1 MAHEVVLAA
10 AFSAGVATA
19 FSPCA
24 AALLPTY
31 VSYYLSRPEERDRPG
46 NGEPA
51 PAFPRRLIVGLL
63 GLVAGFALLVV
74 ALAVWVLS
82 FGEWTPP
89 TVSLFLVGGL
99 VLGLGSFVA
108 SDGMRNLDPAG
119 RGILRSHFSSGLLVG
134 GTASFGV
141 ASVYVALGMLL
152 VLAINVGLRGWPDL
166 LPKVAFVS
174 AGIVVVLGILMLL
187 NKNVLSVLPGLRAP
201 RGHGVRAFYLFGA
214 GYGLIASGCFLP
226 VFISVLA
233 AALPFGLGESL
244 QVFLVYALGSATVF
258 MLVTLSASMARGAAF
273 RVLRSSRPHVRRG
286 AGAVVV
292 ATGAYVMWFDWTNLL
307 SRGL

>member
-1 MAHEVVLAA
+1 MAHEVVLVA

-31 VSYYLSRPEERDRPG
+31 VSYYLSRYDERERPG
-46 NGEPA
+46 TDEPA
-51 PAFPRRLIVGLL
+51 PAFPRRLTLGLL

-74 ALAVWVLS
+74 ALAIWVLS
-82 FGEWTPP
+82 FGEWTLR

-99 VLGLGSFVA
+99 VLGLGGFVA
-108 SDGMRNLDPAG
+108 SDGMRSLDPAG
-119 RGILRSHFSSGLLVG
+119 RGLLRSHLFTGLRLG
-134 GTASFGV
+134 GTASLGV

-152 VLAINVGLRGWPDL
+152 VLAVNVGLRDWPGL
-166 LPKVAFVS
+166 LPRVAFVS
-174 AGIVVVLGILMLL
+174 AGIVVVLGVLMLL
-187 NKNVLSVLPGLRAP
+187 NRDVLSFLPKLRAP
-201 RGHGVRAFYLFGA
+201 RGRGVRAFYLFGA

-244 QVFLVYALGSATVF
+244 QVFLAYALGSATVF

-273 RVLRSSRPHVRRG
+273 RVLRSWRPHVRRG

>member
-1 MAHEVVLAA
+1 M
-10 AFSAGVATA
+10 
-19 FSPCA
+19 
-24 AALLPTY
+24 
-31 VSYYLSRPEERDRPG
+31 
-46 NGEPA
+46 
-51 PAFPRRLIVGLL
+51 GLL
-63 GLVAGFALLVV
+63 GLVVGFGLLVV

-82 FGEWTPP
+82 FGEWSVP
-89 TVSLFLVGGL
+89 TASLFLVGGT
-99 VLGLGSFVA
+99 VLGLGAFVA
-108 SDGMRNLDPAG
+108 SDGMRSLDRAG
-119 RGILRSHFSSGLLVG
+119 RGFLRSQLSSGLVVG
-134 GTASFGV
+134 GTASLGV
-141 ASVYVALGMLL
+141 ASVYVALGVIL

-166 LPKVAFVS
+166 LPRIAFVA
-174 AGIVVVLGILMLL
+174 AGIVVVLGVLMLL
-187 NKNVLSVLPGLRAP
+187 KRNVLSFLPGLRAP
-201 RGHGVRAFYLFGA
+201 RGRSIRSFYLFGA

-273 RVLRSSRPHVRRG
+273 RILRSSRPHVRRA